1 MMKLLT
7 GNAEYKVLWRGHEW
21 RQRGARG
28 EALLQ
33 LHEEDAEVLPDS
45 AKQDHVEYRRLKKST
60 RALVQ
65 KTCWLSPLRR
75 LFVITNEYCT
85 CMADAYDGLFY
96 FSVN

>member
-45 AKQDHVEYRRLKKST
+45 AEQYHVEYRR
-60 RALVQ
+60 
-65 KTCWLSPLRR
+65 
-75 LFVITNEYCT
+75 
-85 CMADAYDGLFY
+85 
-96 FSVN
+96 